1 MTRRRLISTAALSS
15 AAAQPQDAN
24 WQNPVRVSLKS
35 GKPVVAATIT
45 VPSADVAAQAARL
58 GFDLL
63 WIEMEHSAITL
74 ESARN
79 MILATRGLPGVP
91 FIRVPYN
98 EMWLAKRALD
108 IGALGVI
115 FPFTTTPE
123 KAKAAV
129 EACKYPPYGKRGSG
143 PGLATLRW
151 PAPEGYADFID
162 RNVMVVCIIEEKEAV
177 DRIDEIAAVPGV
189 DVLFIGTN
197 DLSHSYGFR
206 GRQDEPVVQG
216 AIRKIVA
223 AARKHNIPVGRPGNA
238 SNIPGF
244 IKEGFSFF
252 QAGSELALYAD
263 GAKPVLDVLGK
274 QAAGSKDRP
283 LY

>member
-1 MTRRRLISTAALSS
+1 MTRRRMISTAALGG
-15 AAAQPQDAN
+15 AVQAQDAT
-24 WQNPVRVSLKS
+24 WQNPVRVSLKA

-79 MILATRGLPGVP
+79 MILATRGLPAVP

-98 EMWLAKRALD
+98 EIWLAKRALD

-115 FPFTTTPE
+115 FPFTATPE

-129 EACKYPPYGKRGSG
+129 EACKYPPHGKRGSG

-177 DRIDEIAAVPGV
+177 DRIDEIAAVPGI

-206 GRQDEPVVQG
+206 GRQDEPAVQN

-223 AARKHNIPVGRPGNA
+223 AAKKNNIPAGRPGNA
-238 SNIPGF
+238 ANIPAL

-263 GAKPVLDVLGK
+263 GARPVLDVLGK
-274 QAAGSKDRP
+274 KAAGSKDRP

>member
-1 MTRRRLISTAALSS
+1 MTRRRLISSATLGAAGQ
-15 AAAQPQDAN
+15 AQDAN
-24 WQNPVRVSLKS
+24 WQNPVRASLKA

-79 MILATRGLPGVP
+79 MILATRGLPAVP

-98 EMWLAKRALD
+98 EIWLAKRALD

-129 EACKYPPYGKRGSG
+129 DACKYPPNGRRGSG

-177 DRIDEIAAVPGV
+177 DRIDEIAAVAGI

-206 GRQDEPVVQG
+206 GRQDEPVVQA

-223 AARKHNIPVGRPGNA
+223 AAKKNNIPAGRPGNA
-238 SNIPGF
+238 ANIPGF
-244 IKEGFSFF
+244 LKQGFSFF
-252 QAGSELALYAD
+252 QAGSELALYAE

-274 QAAGSKDRP
+274 QPGGSKERP

>member
-1 MTRRRLISTAALSS
+1 MTRRRLLSAAVPAS
-15 AAAQPQDAN
+15 AAAQAQDAN
-24 WQNPVRVSLKS
+24 WQNPVRTTLKS

-45 VPSADVAAQAARL
+45 VPSADVAVQASRL

-63 WIEMEHSAITL
+63 WIEMEHSPITL

-79 MILATRGLPGVP
+79 MILATRGLPAVP

-123 KAKAAV
+123 KARAAV
-129 EACKYPPYGKRGSG
+129 DACKYPPNGKRGSG

-151 PAPEGYADFID
+151 PAPEGYADFAD
-162 RNVMVVCIIEEKEAV
+162 RNIMVVCIIEEKEAV
-177 DRIDEIAAVPGV
+177 ERIDEIAAVPGV

-206 GRQDEPVVQG
+206 GKLDEPAVQG

-223 AARKHNIPVGRPGNA
+223 AARKNNIPVGRPGNA

-244 IKEGFSFF
+244 IKEGFTFF

-263 GAKPVLDVLGK
+263 GAKPVLDILGK
-274 QAAGSKDRP
+274 KVADSKERP